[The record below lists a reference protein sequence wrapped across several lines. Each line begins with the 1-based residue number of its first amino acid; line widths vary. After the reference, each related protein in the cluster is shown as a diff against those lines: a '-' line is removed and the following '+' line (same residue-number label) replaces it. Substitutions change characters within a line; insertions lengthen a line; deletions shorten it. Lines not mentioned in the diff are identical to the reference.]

1 MAAELNGG
9 CETGRISTANAEFDA
24 GNRACRRAGAG
35 VIMAVLC
42 PVQQEAPLFAFS
54 RNESPILC
62 LAVTFA

>member
-1 MAAELNGG
+1 
-9 CETGRISTANAEFDA
+9 
-24 GNRACRRAGAG
+24 
-35 VIMAVLC
+35 MAVLC